1 MGAKSD
7 DASQHL
13 DALGL
18 RSPSSAMSV
27 LAHLLRP
34 AAGARRAYSAF
45 SKPGGGRFFVP
56 TKHLKDAPSASKASG
71 DTSNGEASTPPKDD
85 AGSISSHGTDHSM
98 SASPLTMSSHL
109 EPIHPRV
116 NPQDLKLH
124 QFFSLHR
131 PLLTLSQ
138 PPSSLFETHSSL
150 FPVAPNP
157 PPETTKYGNM
167 EESLEVSPEADA
179 DAARQLARAMVV
191 NRIGASLAWEDTLK
205 QLGLDLTTGRAEE
218 VSQAEAEFEVY
229 MDSTKRKRRKKMKK
243 HKLKKRRRVCYS
255 EG

>member
-1 MGAKSD
+1 
-7 DASQHL
+7 
-13 DALGL
+13 
-18 RSPSSAMSV
+18 MSV

-56 TKHLKDAPSASKASG
+56 AKHLKDAPSTGKTNVDSPNG
-71 DTSNGEASTPPKDD
+71 DVSATPSKDD
-85 AGSISSHGTDHSM
+85 AGPMNPQNADASISPTN
-98 SASPLTMSSHL
+98 LTMSSHFT
-109 EPIHPRV
+109 PVHPRIH
-116 NPQDLKLH
+116 PQDLKLH

-138 PPSSLFETHSSL
+138 PPSALFESHSSL
-150 FPVAPNP
+150 FPAPP
-157 PPETTKYGNM
+157 TAAPEGAKYGNL
-167 EESLEVSPEADA
+167 EESAEASPEADA

-205 QLGLDLTTGRAEE
+205 RLGLDVTSGRAEE
-218 VSQAEAEFEVY
+218 VSMAEAEFELY

-243 HKLKKRRRVCYS
+243 HK
-255 EG
+255 

>member
-1 MGAKSD
+1 
-7 DASQHL
+7 
-13 DALGL
+13 
-18 RSPSSAMSV
+18 MSV

-56 TKHLKDAPSASKASG
+56 AKHLKDAPSASKASV
-71 DTSNGEASTPPKDD
+71 DTSNGEASSTPSKDD
-85 AGSISSHGTDHSM
+85 
-98 SASPLTMSSHL
+98 SASVSPHGAEISLSSSLTMSSHF

-138 PPSSLFETHSSL
+138 PPSSLFETHTSL

-157 PPETTKYGNM
+157 PPEMNKYGNM
-167 EESLEVSPEADA
+167 EEALEVSPEADA

-191 NRIGASLAWEDTLK
+191 NRIGASLAWEDTLR
-205 QLGLDLTTGRAEE
+205 QLGLDLTAGRAEE
-218 VSQAEAEFEVY
+218 VSQAEAAFEVY

-243 HKLKKRRRVCYS
+243 HK
-255 EG
+255 